1 MEIPAVKINFKRL
14 VKTFLLP
21 LLMQLSG
28 RTTQTLMAVIATI
41 LVVSALRATQPISM
55 PLAFA
60 FFIAV
65 LVYPLQRWF
74 NRYMPRWL
82 SLVLVLLLLAGV
94 LGLAVGALEL
104 SAEIIEPKAPEY
116 LNRLQQMTQSVQSWA
131 QARGFPV
138 SQFSSGQNSTNQ
150 LAQQAIGGI
159 KSLLSAISLFVLV
172 ISLLVLLLL
181 EVNQYKEKTQQAFP
195 SRTSDRLIDAVGS
208 MSEKLRRYLFVITVT
223 SFLTGV
229 LTSLWCFI
237 LGVDLAF
244 VWGLVAFVL
253 NYIPTLGSI
262 IAVIPPTLVAL
273 VFNGVGR
280 GIATLVGLA
289 ALQIAIG
296 NFVDPRLQ
304 GKTLQL
310 SPFIALISIV
320 FWGWVWGI
328 PGAILGVPMTVAIIL
343 LCQEFES
350 TRGIAIVLG
359 EVEKSK

>member
-1 MEIPAVKINFKRL
+1 M
-14 VKTFLLP
+14 FLFP
-21 LLMQLSG
+21 LLMQRSG

-41 LVVSALRATQPISM
+41 LVVAALRATQPISM

-60 FFIAV
+60 FFIAI

-94 LGLAVGALEL
+94 MGLAVGALTL

-116 LNRLQQMTQSVQSWA
+116 LNRLQQMAQSARSWA
-131 QARGFPV
+131 QSQGLPV

-150 LAQQAIGGI
+150 LTQQAIGGI
-159 KSLLSAISLFVLV
+159 KSLLSALSLFVLV
-172 ISLLVLLLL
+172 VSLLVLLLL
-181 EVNQYKEKTQQAFP
+181 EVNQYKKKVQQAFP
-195 SRTSDRLIDAVGS
+195 SRTSDRLINAVGS
-208 MSEKLRRYLFVITVT
+208 MSQKLRRYLLVMTLT
-223 SFLTGV
+223 SFLTGI
-229 LTSLWCFI
+229 LTSIWCFI
-237 LGVDLAF
+237 LGIDLVF

-280 GIATLVGLA
+280 GIATLLGLA

-310 SPFIALISIV
+310 SPFVALISIV

-328 PGAILGVPMTVAIIL
+328 PGAILGVPMTVAVIL
-343 LCQEFES
+343 LCQEFDS
-350 TRGIAIVLG
+350 TRGIAIILG
-359 EVEKSK
+359 EVERSK